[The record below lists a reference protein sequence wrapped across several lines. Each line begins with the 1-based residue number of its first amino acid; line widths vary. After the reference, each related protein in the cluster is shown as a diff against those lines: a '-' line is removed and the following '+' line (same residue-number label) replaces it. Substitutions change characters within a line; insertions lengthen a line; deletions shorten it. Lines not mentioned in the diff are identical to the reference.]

1 MADVSAEAGA
11 GDGSASG
18 AQAAPSERLTIG
30 PAHRL
35 RHALPTYPNKLS
47 DGFSFLFSL
56 DGMRHETTLLIE

>member
-1 MADVSAEAGA
+1 MADVSAAEAGA
-11 GDGSASG
+11 GDSSASG
-18 AQAAPSERLTIG
+18 AQAEPSERLS

-56 DGMRHETTLLIE
+56 DSMRHETTLLIE